1 MRSMSALVISIH
13 HVHRTVM
20 GRNTGRAPLQTSK
33 SLDRTCLVPPL
44 TCFFL
49 FISISRVLTVWESDE
64 SEGMGSFN
72 ETGQKFSVLPFSEQS
87 KAEPKGKNHRVILI
101 SRHGFFFVES
111 IDKPSLISFFFSVR
125 NIYKIIQGERKWK
138 GIKHEKE

>member
-49 FISISRVLTVWESDE
+49 FNSISRVLTVWESDE

-72 ETGQKFSVLPFSEQS
+72 ETKVFCFTIQRAEQS
-87 KAEPKGKNHRVILI
+87 RAKRKNHRVILI
-101 SRHGFFFVES
+101 SRHGFFLVES